1 MSYSETI
8 LYYTVKVVI
17 TFIIIIIIIIITIIM
32 FYYLQC
38 YATENAVYENL
49 QTHTEI
55 FKCRLYAII
64 FVSTDS
70 HSLI

>member
-17 TFIIIIIIIIITIIM
+17 TFIIIIIITIIM

-38 YATENAVYENL
+38 YATENGVYENL

-55 FKCRLYAII
+55 FKCRLYAMI
-64 FVSTDS
+64 FVNTDS